1 MSDEEVTEYWINKS
15 IEKYGDKFDYSE
27 VGVISIKKDPC
38 TIICKKHGRLKAS
51 FERHLDSNTG
61 CPKCGDENCRNSKRM
76 TFEEFMR
83 RLDEAQPNRTFKILS
98 KEFKGRQIKKEKVYT
113 QDEFGICKASVSTLL
128 AGVVPNIKTAIFPN
142 LYNINRYK
150 KLNHFNHL
158 DFSNTKYNGALDY
171 TTVE

>member
-1 MSDEEVTEYWINKS
+1 MKEFKRTKHNPTIGMSDEEVTEYWINKS

-98 KEFKGRQIKKEKVYT
+98 KEFKGRQIKKKKY
-113 QDEFGICKASVSTLL
+113 IHKMNL
-128 AGVVPNIKTAIFPN
+128 AFVRQVFPH
-142 LYNINRYK
+142 Y
-150 KLNHFNHL
+150 
-158 DFSNTKYNGALDY
+158 
-171 TTVE
+171 